1 MDNLDMVDNRGHTTE
16 DLPQRPEHAEEV
28 DCDLLSLP
36 PCPVAIGEDERLVNE
51 YLALQARYESNI
63 ARIRAGADAMIRRE
77 ESKLRSLEYMRGS
90 EVRAA
95 TARLISG
102 KKQKS
107 VQTVYGT
114 AGYRRIPER
123 LAVVDEAA
131 VPSEFRKVETKTVES
146 IDRIAL
152 TKRYKESGEVPAGC
166 DVKPAEEAFYT
177 KPITP
182 ASQHA
187 GEQQE
192 KSA

>member
-1 MDNLDMVDNRGHTTE
+1 MDEQT
-16 DLPQRPEHAEEV
+16 QQPEHAEEV

-36 PCPVAIGEDERLVNE
+36 PCPVAIGADERLVNE

-77 ESKLRSLEYMRGS
+77 ESKLRSLEYLRCS

-95 TARLISG
+95 TARLIAG
-102 KKQKS
+102 KRQRS
-107 VQTVYGT
+107 VATVYGT
-114 AGYRRIPER
+114 AGFRKVPER
-123 LAVVDEAA
+123 LTVVDEAA
-131 VPSEFRKVETKTVES
+131 IPHEFHREKTVVE
-146 IDRIAL
+146 IDRAAL
-152 TKRYKESGEVPAGC
+152 AAVWKETGEIPLGC
-166 DVKPAEEAFYT
+166 EIKPGGDSFYT
-177 KPITP
+177 KPIAP